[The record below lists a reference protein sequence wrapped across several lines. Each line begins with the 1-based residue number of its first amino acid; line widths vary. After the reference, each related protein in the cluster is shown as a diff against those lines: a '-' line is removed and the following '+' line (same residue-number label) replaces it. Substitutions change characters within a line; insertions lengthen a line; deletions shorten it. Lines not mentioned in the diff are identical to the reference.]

1 MISDRYTVKCTK
13 IIWSSDTE
21 LTDVSIFSD
30 VPPISRETIDIK
42 PYMLSMGNISW
53 DLEST
58 DEEDGKSNLFV
69 EESDVKYE
77 FDTLEDAA
85 FLIDYFG
92 INRDTNRE
100 KYLIEV
106 KDTITNRFIH
116 RGVVSQELIE
126 IEYSPDADA
135 EVLQITALGYL
146 KELKTYYSSKG
157 MIHNDSIEWTRQE
170 ELPNVLRRDGYN
182 RWGCSMYDLLNQTF
196 TSTGF
201 TFILENDVAEWF
213 IVANPIL
220 AKRVN
225 YSGVKPDN
233 TCWIKSSYE
242 RIRVN
247 GENRFD
253 FIIRLCNAMGWIF
266 YFSDNNFYIKNR
278 APIDTASVL
287 DFNNVKDY
295 KLTKQK
301 EEIDYEHILI
311 ISGDVAVAK
320 AIHDRGWG
328 HMDGARLKIFTSL
341 PTSRNER
348 WWTDIP
354 SDWNLFSSDIW
365 SSVVNEVQ
373 KYYNEDNNYFR
384 YCFITHTSPGADFV
398 WFISSG
404 NIYALKQNDI
414 LRIDSGDTGTSAWAY
429 DGDNGANFPRE
440 FNYNH
445 SNENEVQFKGN
456 YGTAMFK
463 IELPSNQVY
472 TYEDYKESTT
482 FYNNFQK
489 FYRGNLSRRITLTY
503 DGVISDPLKKYTFVN
518 APLELA
524 GEWVTVSLKLDL
536 NEEVS
541 TLQLQL
547 KE

>member
-1 MISDRYTVKCTK
+1 M
-13 IIWSSDTE
+13 IWSSDTE

-30 VPPISRETIDIK
+30 VPPISRNTIDIK
-42 PYMLSMGNISW
+42 PYLISMGEISW

-58 DEEDGKSNLFV
+58 DEEDGKSNLFF

-85 FLIDYFG
+85 FLIDFFG
-92 INRDTNRE
+92 IYRDTNRE

-106 KDTITNRFIH
+106 KDTTTNRYIH

-146 KELKTYYSSKG
+146 KELKTYYSTKP
-157 MIHNDSIEWTRQE
+157 MLHNDTELVWTRQA
-170 ELPNVLRRDGYN
+170 ELPNVIRRDGYN

-196 TSTGF
+196 TATGF
-201 TFILENDVAEWF
+201 TFVLENDVAEWF
-213 IVANPIL
+213 IVKNPIL

-242 RIRVN
+242 RIRAN

-253 FIIRLCNAMGWIF
+253 LIIRVCNAMGWIF

-278 APIDTASVL
+278 APIETATEI
-287 DFNNVKDY
+287 DFTNVKNY
-295 KLTKQK
+295 IPTKQK
-301 EEIDYEHILI
+301 DEVDYEHILI
-311 ISGDVAVAK
+311 ITGDVAVAQ

-348 WWTDIP
+348 WWTNLPD
-354 SDWNLFSSDIW
+354 DWNLFSSDIW
-365 SSVVNEVQ
+365 GSVVSEVQ

-398 WFISSG
+398 WYISTG

-429 DGDNGANFPRE
+429 DGDNGSNFPRE

-445 SNENEVQFKGN
+445 GSENEVQFKGN

-463 IELPSNQVY
+463 IEQPSNQVY

-482 FYNNFQK
+482 FNNNFQK
-489 FYRGNLSRRITLTY
+489 FFRGNLSRRITITY
-503 DGVISDPLKKYTFVN
+503 DGVISNPLQKYTFIN
-518 APLELA
+518 APTELA